1 MQQEIEIRVKNRKKY
16 FKEVKAVDD
25 ISFEVQKGELFGF
38 LGVNGAGKSTTI
50 RMMCTLFSPTDGE
63 IWIGGQQ
70 AGVQDEQ
77 IRQKIGVVW
86 QENVLDDRLSVKE
99 NLQVRAAMYKTTRAW
114 QKERIQTVCEKL
126 HLEDIYARRYAKLS
140 GGQKR
145 RCEIAAALLNDP
157 EVLFLDEPTTGLDPA
172 TRKQVWSSVESLQRD
187 DQVTVFLTTHYME
200 EAASAGHI
208 AIIDK
213 GKICEFGTPQELK
226 MRYAKDTLKLYYKE
240 KAPQIKT
247 FDNSMEALPVLN
259 RLADELEGFELQ
271 QGTIRVGLHYLLI
284 NAIVLGG
291 GSFFGWFDIH
301 ELWQVGMM
309 ALLIAIIFVII
320 SYYSWRKANR
330 EAENLNERL
339 KGRNG
344 SNGNNGNN
352 ESNGSDNNV

>member
-1 MQQEIEIRVKNRKKY
+1 MMQEDFMQTSSMQEIEIRVKNLKKY

-25 ISFEVQKGELFGF
+25 ISFEVQNGELFGF

-50 RMMCTLFSPTDGE
+50 RMMCTLFAPTDGE

-70 AGVQDEQ
+70 VGLHDEE

-86 QENVLDDRLSVKE
+86 QENVLDERLSVKE

-114 QKERIQTVCEKL
+114 QKERIQTVCERL
-126 HLEDIYARRYAKLS
+126 HLEDIYTRRYAKLS

-172 TRKQVWSSVESLQRD
+172 TRKQVWNSVESLQRD

-200 EAASAGHI
+200 EAAAAGHI

-213 GKICEFGTPQELK
+213 GKLCEFGTPQELK
-226 MRYAKDTLKLYYKE
+226 MRYAKDTLTLYYKE
-240 KAPQIKT
+240 KAPQTKT
-247 FDNSMEALPVLN
+247 FDHSMEALPILN

-271 QGTIRVGLHYLLI
+271 QGTMDDVFLAVTGK
-284 NAIVLGG
+284 
-291 GSFFGWFDIH
+291 S
-301 ELWQVGMM
+301 
-309 ALLIAIIFVII
+309 
-320 SYYSWRKANR
+320 
-330 EAENLNERL
+330 L
-339 KGRNG
+339 KGG
-344 SNGNNGNN
+344 AL
-352 ESNGSDNNV
+352 